1 MQFPLLVTSCVSQ
14 LFYPLYTLLC
24 PPVFRPKYT
33 HTHTRDGEKS
43 ERMAPIRPRLSRFS
57 ETESVAEVTVS
68 MPGVSR
74 QSIDVLCTPL
84 YVKISGLGDP
94 TKYLLNLHLRE
105 RVDTTACS
113 CTIVKGSADFVL
125 RLVKEEVCSRDK

>member
-1 MQFPLLVTSCVSQ
+1 
-14 LFYPLYTLLC
+14 
-24 PPVFRPKYT
+24 
-33 HTHTRDGEKS
+33 
-43 ERMAPIRPRLSRFS
+43 MAPIRPRLSQFS

-84 YVKISGLGDP
+84 YVKISGLGDT
-94 TKYLLNLHLRE
+94 TKYLLNLHLCG
-105 RVDTTACS
+105 RVDTAACS

-125 RLVKEEVCSRDK
+125 RLVKEKVDSCNR